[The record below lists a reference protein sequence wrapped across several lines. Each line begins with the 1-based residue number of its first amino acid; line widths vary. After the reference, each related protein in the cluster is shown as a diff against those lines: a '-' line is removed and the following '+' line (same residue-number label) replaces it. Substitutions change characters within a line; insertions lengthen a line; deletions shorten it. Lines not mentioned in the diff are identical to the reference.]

1 MPNFRLDSSSTQT
14 LFLVHKRVE
23 LPKQVTDKKSKKTEK
38 KYKLVVS
45 EEKTISLY
53 KEIIEALTT
62 RPGTIFVLKVTNKK
76 TTVYKQIHSDEN
88 LRQDVRNTLS
98 FHSKIL
104 PFLLE
109 HPTTK
114 FIIQHA
120 HAC

>member
-1 MPNFRLDSSSTQT
+1 MPNFRLDSSTTQT

-23 LPKQVTDKKSKKTEK
+23 LPQQVTDNKTKK

-76 TTVYKQIHSDEN
+76 TTVFKQIHSDEN
-88 LRQDVRNTLS
+88 LRQDVRNTLA

-120 HAC
+120 QAC

>member
-1 MPNFRLDSSSTQT
+1 MPNFRLDSNSNKT
-14 LFLVHKRVE
+14 LFLVRERVE
-23 LPKQVTDKKSKKTEK
+23 LPKQPTDNEPEQ
-38 KYKLVVS
+38 KYKLVAS

-53 KEIIEALTT
+53 KKIIESLTT
-62 RPGTIFVLKVTNKK
+62 RPGTIFVFEVTNKK
-76 TTVYKQIHSDEN
+76 TTFFKQIHSDEN
-88 LRQDVRNTLS
+88 LRQNVRNTLA

-109 HPTTK
+109 HPTAK

>member
-1 MPNFRLDSSSTQT
+1 MPNFRLDSNSTKT
-14 LFLVHKRVE
+14 LFLVRERVE
-23 LPKQVTDKKSKKTEK
+23 LPQQVTDNETKK

-76 TTVYKQIHSDEN
+76 TTVFKQIHSDEN
-88 LRQDVRNTLS
+88 LRQDVRNTLT

-120 HAC
+120 QAC

>member
-14 LFLVHKRVE
+14 LFLKRKRVE
-23 LPKQVTDKKSKKTEK
+23 LPKQPTDDETKK

-45 EEKTISLY
+45 EEKTIKLY
-53 KEIIEALTT
+53 KEIIASLTT

-76 TTVYKQIHSDEN
+76 TTIFKQIHSDDN
-88 LRQDVRNTLS
+88 LRQDVRDS
-98 FHSKIL
+98 IAFYSKIL

>member
-1 MPNFRLDSSSTQT
+1 MPNFRLDSSTTQT
-14 LFLVHKRVE
+14 IFLVHKRVE
-23 LPKQVTDKKSKKTEK
+23 LPQQVTDNETKK

-53 KEIIEALTT
+53 KEIIASLTT

-76 TTVYKQIHSDEN
+76 TTVFKQIHSDDN
-88 LRQDVRNTLS
+88 LRKDVRNS
-98 FHSKIL
+98 IAFHSKIL

-109 HPTTK
+109 HPSTK

-120 HAC
+120 RAC